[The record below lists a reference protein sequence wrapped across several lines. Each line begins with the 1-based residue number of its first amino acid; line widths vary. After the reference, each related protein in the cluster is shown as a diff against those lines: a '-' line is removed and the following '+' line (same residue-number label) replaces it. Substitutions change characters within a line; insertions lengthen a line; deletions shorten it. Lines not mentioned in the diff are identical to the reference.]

1 MKDLAASHTR
11 PNPSESVNTA
21 VKFVDY
27 SDPEELKHVQSL
39 LLKLIKELR
48 RVCDELGIQFFA
60 YGGTAIGAIRH
71 YGFIPWDDDADVGL
85 LRSDY
90 ELLLREGP
98 KLLGDEFELV
108 NYKTNPDYPA
118 NISIL
123 ALKDTLMIPDTFK
136 HCRYHY
142 PIRIDIFAFDN
153 RVMDDALFRKQC
165 RSSWV
170 WGRLTFLRG
179 TARPYISF
187 NGPKEKVVLALCGL
201 AHGLLV
207 LFHVPQKWIC
217 QKWEENA
224 TKYDDQPS
232 DIFIDFT
239 DRFPEKWEMSRDELL
254 PLHEVSFE
262 DTTIFVP
269 GKYDA
274 VLTRGYGNYMELP
287 SKEERKNHHPAVLD
301 FGRY

>member
-108 NYKTNPDYPA
+108 NYKTNPDYLA

-123 ALKDTLMIPDTFK
+123 SLKDTLMIPDTFK
-136 HCRYHY
+136 HCRYQY

-269 GKYDA
+269 DKYDA

-287 SKEERKNHHPAVLD
+287 PKEERKNHHPAVLD